1 MKTLRGA
8 TEEGQ
13 LVLYLFDEDI
23 LLRKFEDVK
32 VFWTEPAMKQPGLLG
47 IVQLEQ
53 HTEVLYLDVDG
64 EPVDAPLV
72 RHIEQRVEELTKD

>member
-8 TEEGQ
+8 IEDEK
-13 LVLYLFDEDI
+13 LVLHLFDEDV
-23 LLRKFEDVK
+23 LLRKIENVV

-47 IVQLEQ
+47 IAVC
-53 HTEVLYLDVDG
+53 HGFTEVLYLDVDG

-72 RHIEQRVEELTKD
+72 KHIQQRVDELTKN